1 MGTPI
6 IQQPA
11 SETSIADVTYELYT
25 YLSTISALTYG
36 TSSKVNEFSA
46 FDIYS
51 IIEPAESKSKK
62 LLELIKRRA

>member
-1 MGTPI
+1 MGTP

-11 SETSIADVTYELYT
+11 SETAIADLIYELHV

-36 TSSKVNEFSA
+36 AKNNVNDLNA